1 MMCRVIVE
9 MCKVTGDNDQIM
21 LRGENIYMGQKDQHG
36 QNPSYLAFFY
46 FRDRVGT
53 DMEFH

>member
-1 MMCRVIVE
+1 MV
-9 MCKVTGDNDQIM
+9 DNMDNM
-21 LRGENIYMGQKDQHG
+21 LYGSNIYLPLHLYIHMGQKDQHG